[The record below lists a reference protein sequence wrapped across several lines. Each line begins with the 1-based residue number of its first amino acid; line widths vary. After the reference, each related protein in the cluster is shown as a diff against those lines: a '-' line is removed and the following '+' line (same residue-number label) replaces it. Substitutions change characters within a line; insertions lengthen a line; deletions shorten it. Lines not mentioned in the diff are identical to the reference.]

1 MAWVKLDDRYFAN
14 GKILKVSPS
23 AVLLHIASM
32 CHCASALND
41 GEFPLAELG
50 IICAIAR
57 VQGPPEVA
65 ELVQA
70 GLWDETGQCNAVTGY
85 KVHDFLEYNP
95 PAAKVRADR
104 QRTTARVAKWRE
116 AQRNAIT
123 GDQCNDVGNGVCNGA
138 PLPLP
143 RPLRDLRS
151 GDQLKEETSAG
162 AELAEDSHP
171 TPEPSLLTF
180 ACAGK
185 VKSWSLVESK
195 VKEWREAYPALDV
208 LAECRKA
215 LVWVKAHPRRMKTH
229 GGMEGFLIG
238 WLGRTQNNGAPS
250 GIPKKRFDPELFDQL
265 AAGARRKENVS
276 G

>member
-104 QRTTARVAKWRE
+104 QLTT
-116 AQRNAIT
+116 QDGT
-123 GDQCNDVGNGVCNGA
+123 GRRWLWTTWMESGRPQSVC
-138 PLPLP
+138 LP
-143 RPLRDLRS
+143 
-151 GDQLKEETSAG
+151 Q
-162 AELAEDSHP
+162 
-171 TPEPSLLTF
+171 
-180 ACAGK
+180 
-185 VKSWSLVESK
+185 
-195 VKEWREAYPALDV
+195 
-208 LAECRKA
+208 
-215 LVWVKAHPRRMKTH
+215 
-229 GGMEGFLIG
+229 FL
-238 WLGRTQNNGAPS
+238 
-250 GIPKKRFDPELFDQL
+250 
-265 AAGARRKENVS
+265 
-276 G
+276 